1 MTKTRKTLGLHELLT
16 ISTVLTMQVPTQN
29 AYTHNTKGY
38 PEKYEHLSDRLLSTF
53 KSLRYGGDV

>member
-1 MTKTRKTLGLHELLT
+1 MLTLMYQ
-16 ISTVLTMQVPTQN
+16 IAFQ
-29 AYTHNTKGY
+29 ADTKGY